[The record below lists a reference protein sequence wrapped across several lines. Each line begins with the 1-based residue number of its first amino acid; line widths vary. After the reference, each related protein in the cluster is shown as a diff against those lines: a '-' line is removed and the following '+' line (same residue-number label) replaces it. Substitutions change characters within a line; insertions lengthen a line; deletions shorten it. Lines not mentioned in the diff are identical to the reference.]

1 MINIRSRQE
10 IEQMRQAGIIVAEV
24 HGLIEKMI
32 QPGINTMELDEAA
45 EMHIRARGGE
55 PAFKGYGGFPASI
68 CSSINH
74 QVVHGIPGNVQLLE
88 GDIISIDTG
97 VQLNGYYADAAKTFP
112 VGNINT
118 QAQRL
123 IEITRQSFYEGIKF
137 AREGQRLS
145 DISHAIQECA
155 EKAGF
160 SVVRNYVGHG
170 IGTSMHEEPQI
181 PNYGQPGK
189 GPRLKAGMVLA
200 IEPMINEGTYHVKVL
215 SDGWTVVTMDG
226 KKSAHYEHTLAIT
239 EDDPEILTVSDAGK
253 EVTL

>member
-32 QPGINTMELDEAA
+32 RPGVNTMELDEAA
-45 EMHIRARGGE
+45 EAHIRARGGE

-68 CSSINH
+68 CSSVNH

-112 VGNINT
+112 VGNIST

-123 IEITRQSFYEGIKF
+123 IDITRQSFYEGIQF

-170 IGTSMHEEPQI
+170 IGTAMHEEPQI

-239 EDDPEILTVSDAGK
+239 KDDPEILTVSDAGK